1 MNIGPIVHNSMAAS
15 ASASTNNSAS
25 TQNTNDEFIQLLSA
39 QLKSQSPLDPVDPS
53 QFTTELVQF
62 NMLDQLTQINN
73 TLQNALTPYAPATAT
88 TSPAS
93 ASNSSRP
100 GANHA

>member
-1 MNIGPIVHNSMAAS
+1 MNIHSIIPNPIAATTGATTSNS
-15 ASASTNNSAS
+15 TT

-39 QLKSQSPLDPVDPS
+39 QLENQSPLDPVDPD

-73 TLQNALTPYAPATAT
+73 TLQNALSPVATTATAT
-88 TSPAS
+88 NPTS
-93 ASNSSRP
+93 ASYSNAQ